1 VSHYLTISELSRVA
15 HTTPGN
21 EALADL
27 LAQIAERHFTLRDF
41 TLRDFTL
48 RDFTLRV
55 DLDKL
60 LRKPD
65 ETKGSLPPP

>member
-1 VSHYLTISELSRVA
+1 MHTLTLTELQRIVEGA
-15 HTTPGN
+15 PGN

-27 LAQIAERHFTLRDF
+27 LLQMLKFQT
-41 TLRDFTL
+41 TV
-48 RDFTLRV
+48 RV

-65 ETKGSLPPP
+65 

>member
-1 VSHYLTISELSRVA
+1 MTVTHYLTIYELLRVVDNA
-15 HTTPGN
+15 PGN

-27 LAQIAERHFTLRDF
+27 LAQMPTSV
-41 TLRDFTL
+41 
-48 RDFTLRV
+48 LRV

>member
-1 VSHYLTISELSRVA
+1 MTVHYLTLTELRRIA

-21 EALADL
+21 EALAEL
-27 LAQIAERHFTLRDF
+27 LEQVVQGSVTI
-41 TLRDFTL
+41 
-48 RDFTLRV
+48 RV

-65 ETKGSLPPP
+65 ETKGSLPPL

>member
-1 VSHYLTISELSRVA
+1 MSHYLTISELSRVA

-48 RDFTLRV
+48 RV

>member
-1 VSHYLTISELSRVA
+1 MHHLTLPELLRIVD
-15 HTTPGN
+15 TTPGN

-27 LAQIAERHFTLRDF
+27 LAQIAKHNT
-41 TLRDFTL
+41 
-48 RDFTLRV
+48 TLRV

-65 ETKGSLPPP
+65 ETKGSLPQR

>member
-1 VSHYLTISELSRVA
+1 MHYLTPDEL
-15 HTTPGN
+15 HNLLDTTPGN

-27 LAQIAERHFTLRDF
+27 LLQLSNHQT
-41 TLRDFTL
+41 
-48 RDFTLRV
+48 TLRV